1 MMLEVA
7 LLMLIVDNA
16 YATSPGEASN
26 RSWHQMEL
34 NWGPQKPFVLSMYQ
48 ETTFSVEYTV
58 FCDDK
63 SDRYSVRVLS
73 KREVVFTVR
82 QADKVTLFC
91 TNATDILANV
101 TSDVMNVIS
110 EVPLITSRSNHIIQR
125 RGVRGNLT
133 VTLYGVLL
141 GRAQL
146 DVTLCKLGN
155 IHGNDSTADK
165 HVFSVVVFR
174 QMGVFDTIFRI
185 SIYIFLV
192 FITLAFGCKLDL
204 DVVKENLRRP
214 IVPAIGFGCQ
224 YVLMP
229 MVSGIIEL
237 YVTPVMFLY
246 MQY

>member
-7 LLMLIVDNA
+7 LVMLIVDNA

-82 QADKVTLFC
+82 QADNVTLFC
-91 TNATDILANV
+91 TNATDILTNV

-110 EVPLITSRSNHIIQR
+110 VMPLITSRSNHLIQR
-125 RGVRGNLT
+125 HGLRGNLT

-146 DVTLCKLGN
+146 DVTLSKLGN
-155 IHGNDSTADK
+155 IHGNDLTADR
-165 HVFSVVVFR
+165 HVFSVVVFK

-204 DVVKENLRRP
+204 DAVKENLRRP
-214 IVPAIGFGCQ
+214 IAPAIGFGCQ
-224 YVLMP
+224 YILMP

-237 YVTPVMFLY
+237 HVTPVMF
-246 MQY
+246 